1 MSEVATLGG
10 FSVNRYALFRVFKYT
25 IYLLLAYNVYAFFVE
40 NHAAAGSVFAD
51 GVQLGRVIEAYN
63 DSIDTL
69 AWVLLLLVFEL
80 ETFVLA
86 DDRIRGWVKWALNG
100 VSAFCYLF
108 IVYSFYGY
116 VAEMASLT
124 HLLPVSESACQLA
137 ASGGWLLVV
146 GQDDYVAL
154 TAQNCAA
161 LADTQVLRLADAQ
174 IVGAVSTWNEIKWL
188 AWTDVINAGA
198 WLLVVAI
205 LAFDVWLQLRHEL
218 SSAIMRYSQVI
229 KAVLY
234 FTLLLCAIYW
244 GINGSFLDFWDAF
257 LWLVAFFFIELN
269 LFEWQAETA
278 AESRAESAA

>member
-1 MSEVATLGG
+1 MSEVATLAG
-10 FSVNRYALFRVFKYT
+10 SRVNRYTLFRLFKYT
-25 IYLLLAYNVYAFFVE
+25 VYLLLAYNVYAFFLE
-40 NHAAAGSVFAD
+40 NHAAAGAVFAD
-51 GVQLGRVIEAYN
+51 GLQIGRVIEAYN

-80 ETFVLA
+80 ETFVLP
-86 DDRIRGWVKWALNG
+86 DNKIRGWVKWALNG
-100 VSAFCYLF
+100 TSAFCYLF

-124 HLLPVSESACQLA
+124 HLLPVTQSACEMA
-137 ASGGWLLVV
+137 ARGDWLLVV
-146 GQDDYVAL
+146 GQDDYVRL
-154 TAQNCAA
+154 TAENCAP
-161 LADTQVLRLADAQ
+161 LADTQVLRLADGQ
-174 IVGAVSTWNEIKWL
+174 VLGSVETWNGIKWL

-205 LAFDVWLQLRHEL
+205 LAFDVWLQLRHQL
-218 SSAIMRYSQVI
+218 SDAVMRYSQVI
-229 KAVLY
+229 KGLLY

-269 LFEWQAETA
+269 LFEWQAETS
-278 AESRAESAA
+278 AED